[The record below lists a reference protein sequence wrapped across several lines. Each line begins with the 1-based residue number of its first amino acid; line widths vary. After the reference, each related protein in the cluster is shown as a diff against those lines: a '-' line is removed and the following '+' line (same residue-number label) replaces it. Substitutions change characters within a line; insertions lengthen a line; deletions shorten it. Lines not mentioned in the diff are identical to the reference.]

1 MFIYFVIRRVFKGII
16 MFIILMFM
24 SSAIFNT
31 VSEKTLKSQIED
43 NINAEVRGLSNMHT
57 EDVENFIKER
67 RAYYYDIYWL
77 DRSVG
82 ERIFIRAINTITF
95 QFGKS
100 TIMMDSNGN
109 RNVIKIIFEA
119 LPRSIILF
127 TTASLLQIII
137 GITIGLIKAK
147 KAGGTFDR
155 VTSIITMVVYGMPAW
170 WLSMI
175 LIMFFVY
182 KFNLFPSGGV
192 HSIPTPN
199 GIMYYIDMLWHMFLP
214 LITLILIGFWG
225 LSFVVRNIVLST
237 LQEDYIMAA
246 RARGISE
253 RSVLLGHTLRSS
265 APPIVTITLL
275 GLLGSIAGSIIFEGI
290 FSWPG
295 LGNLYWISVQQ
306 NDIPVLMG
314 NLAITTAL
322 YQFGLIVLDISY
334 GFLDPRIKS
343 GETSYK

>member
-1 MFIYFVIRRVFKGII
+1 MFTYFVIKRILKGII

-31 VSEKTLKSQIED
+31 VSEKTLKAQIEE
-43 NINAEVRGLSNMHT
+43 NINAEVRGLSNMRT

-77 DRSVG
+77 NRSIG
-82 ERIFIRAINTITF
+82 ERIFIRGINTITF

-100 TIMMDSNGN
+100 SIMMDSNGN
-109 RNVIKIIFEA
+109 RDVIKIIGEA

-127 TTASLLQIII
+127 TTASVIQMII
-137 GITIGLIKAK
+137 GLIIGLIKAR
-147 KAGGTFDR
+147 KAGGLFDR
-155 VTSIITMVVYGMPAW
+155 TTSIITMIVYGMPTW

-175 LIMFFVY
+175 LIMVFVY

-192 HSIPTPN
+192 HSIPVPN
-199 GIMYYIDMLWHMFLP
+199 GIMYYLDMLWHMSLP
-214 LITLILIGFWG
+214 LITLTLIGFWG

-253 RSVLLGHTLRSS
+253 KSVLLGHTLRSS

-322 YQFGLIVLDISY
+322 YQFGLVVLEISY
-334 GFLDPRIKS
+334 GFLDPRIKV
-343 GETSYK
+343 GGRL

>member
-1 MFIYFVIRRVFKGII
+1 MFTYFVIKRILKGII

-31 VSEKTLKSQIED
+31 VSEKTLKAQIEE
-43 NINAEVRGLSNMHT
+43 NINAEVRGLSNMRT

-77 DRSVG
+77 NRSIG
-82 ERIFIRAINTITF
+82 ERIFIRGINTITF

-100 TIMMDSNGN
+100 SIMMDSNGN
-109 RNVIKIIFEA
+109 RDVIKIIGEA

-127 TTASLLQIII
+127 TTASVIQMII
-137 GITIGLIKAK
+137 GLIIGLIKAR
-147 KAGGTFDR
+147 KAGGLFDR
-155 VTSIITMVVYGMPAW
+155 TTSVITMIVYGMPTW

-175 LIMFFVY
+175 LIMVFVY

-192 HSIPTPN
+192 HSIPVPT
-199 GIMYYIDMLWHMFLP
+199 GIMYYLDMLWHMSLP
-214 LITLILIGFWG
+214 LITLTLIGFWG

-253 RSVLLGHTLRSS
+253 KSVLLGHTLRSS

-322 YQFGLIVLDISY
+322 YQFGLVVLDISY
-334 GFLDPRIKS
+334 GFLDPRIKV
-343 GETSYK
+343 GGRL

>member
-1 MFIYFVIRRVFKGII
+1 MFTYFVIKRILKGII
-16 MFIILMFM
+16 MFMILMLM

-31 VSEKTLKSQIED
+31 VSEKTLKAQIEE
-43 NINAEVRGLSNMHT
+43 NINAEVRGLSNMRT
-57 EDVENFIKER
+57 EDIENFIKER
-67 RAYYYDIYWL
+67 RDYYYDVYWL
-77 DRSVG
+77 NRSAG
-82 ERIFIRAINTITF
+82 ERIFIRAVNTITF

-100 TIMMDSNGN
+100 SIMMDSNGN
-109 RNVIKIIFEA
+109 REVIKIIGEA
-119 LPRSIILF
+119 LPRSMILF
-127 TTASLLQIII
+127 TTASIIQIII
-137 GITIGLIKAK
+137 GLIIGLIKAK
-147 KAGGTFDR
+147 KAGGLFDR
-155 VTSIITMVVYGMPAW
+155 TTSIITMIVYGMPAW

-175 LIMFFVY
+175 LIMIFVY
-182 KFNLFPSGGV
+182 KFNIFPSGGV
-192 HSIPTPN
+192 HSIPIPS
-199 GIMYYIDMLWHMFLP
+199 GIMYYLDILWHMALP
-214 LITLILIGFWG
+214 LMTLTLIGFWG
-225 LSFVVRNIVLST
+225 LSFVVRNIVLSA

-253 RSVLLGHTLRSS
+253 KSVLLGHTLRSS

-322 YQFGLIVLDISY
+322 YQFGLAVLDISY
-334 GFLDPRIKS
+334 GFLDPRIKA
-343 GETSYK
+343 GGRL

>member
-1 MFIYFVIRRVFKGII
+1 MFTYFVIKRILKGII
-16 MFIILMFM
+16 MFVILMFM

-31 VSEKTLKSQIED
+31 VSEKTLKAQIEE
-43 NINAEVRGLSNMHT
+43 NINAEVIGLNNMRT
-57 EDVENFIKER
+57 EDIENFIKER

-77 DRSVG
+77 NRSVG

-100 TIMMDSNGN
+100 AIMLDSNGN
-109 RNVIKIIFEA
+109 REVIKIICEA

-127 TTASLLQIII
+127 TTASVIQMII
-137 GITIGLIKAK
+137 GLIIGLIKAR
-147 KAGGTFDR
+147 KAGGLFDR
-155 VTSIITMVVYGMPAW
+155 TTSIITMIVYGMPTW

-175 LIMFFVY
+175 LIMVFVY

-192 HSIPTPN
+192 HSIPVPT
-199 GIMYYIDMLWHMFLP
+199 GIMYYLDMLWHMALP
-214 LITLILIGFWG
+214 IFTLTLIGFWG

-253 RSVLLGHTLRSS
+253 KSVLLGHTLRSS

-322 YQFGLIVLDISY
+322 YQFGLVVLDISY
-334 GFLDPRIKS
+334 GFLDPRIKI
-343 GETSYK
+343 GGRL

>member
-1 MFIYFVIRRVFKGII
+1 MFTYFVIKRILKGII

-31 VSEKTLKSQIED
+31 VSEKTLKAQIEE
-43 NINAEVRGLSNMHT
+43 NINAEVRGLSNMRT

-77 DRSVG
+77 NRSIG
-82 ERIFIRAINTITF
+82 ERIFIRGINTITF

-100 TIMMDSNGN
+100 SIMMDSNGN
-109 RNVIKIIFEA
+109 RDVIKIIGEA

-127 TTASLLQIII
+127 TTASVIQMI
-137 GITIGLIKAK
+137 IGLIIGLVKAR
-147 KAGGTFDR
+147 KAGGVFDR
-155 VTSIITMVVYGMPAW
+155 TTSIITMIVYGMPTW

-175 LIMFFVY
+175 LIMVFVY

-192 HSIPTPN
+192 HSIPVPT
-199 GIMYYIDMLWHMFLP
+199 GIMYYLDMLWHMSLP
-214 LITLILIGFWG
+214 LITLTLIGFWG

-253 RSVLLGHTLRSS
+253 KSVLLGHTLRSS

-322 YQFGLIVLDISY
+322 YQFGLVVLDISY
-334 GFLDPRIKS
+334 GFLDPRIKV
-343 GETSYK
+343 GGRL

>member
-1 MFIYFVIRRVFKGII
+1 MFTYFVIKRILKGII
-16 MFIILMFM
+16 MFVILMFM

-43 NINAEVRGLSNMHT
+43 SINAEVRGLSNMRT
-57 EDVENFIKER
+57 EDVDNFIKER

-77 DRSVG
+77 NRSIG

-100 TIMMDSNGN
+100 AIMMDSNGN
-109 RNVIKIIFEA
+109 RDVIKIIGEA

-127 TTASLLQIII
+127 TTASIIQMII
-137 GITIGLIKAK
+137 GLIIGLIKAR
-147 KAGGTFDR
+147 KAGGIFDR
-155 VTSIITMVVYGMPAW
+155 TTSIITMIVYGMPTW

-175 LIMFFVY
+175 LIMIFVY

-192 HSIPTPN
+192 HSIPVPT
-199 GIMYYIDMLWHMFLP
+199 GIMYYLDMLWHMSLP
-214 LITLILIGFWG
+214 LITLTLIGFWG

-253 RSVLLGHTLRSS
+253 KSVLLGHTLRSS

-322 YQFGLIVLDISY
+322 YQFGLVVLDISY
-334 GFLDPRIKS
+334 GFLDPRIKV
-343 GETSYK
+343 GGKL

>member
-1 MFIYFVIRRVFKGII
+1 MFTYFVIKRILKGII

-31 VSEKTLKSQIED
+31 VSEKTLKAQIEE
-43 NINAEVRGLSNMHT
+43 NINAEVRGLSNMRT

-77 DRSVG
+77 NRSIG
-82 ERIFIRAINTITF
+82 ERIFIRGINTITF

-100 TIMMDSNGN
+100 SIMMDSNGN
-109 RNVIKIIFEA
+109 RDVIKIIGEA

-127 TTASLLQIII
+127 TTASVIQMII
-137 GITIGLIKAK
+137 GLIIGLIKAR
-147 KAGGTFDR
+147 KAGGLFDR
-155 VTSIITMVVYGMPAW
+155 TTSIITMIVYGMPTW

-175 LIMFFVY
+175 LIMVFVY

-192 HSIPTPN
+192 HSIPVPT
-199 GIMYYIDMLWHMFLP
+199 GIMYYLDMLWHMSLP
-214 LITLILIGFWG
+214 LITLTLIGFWG

-253 RSVLLGHTLRSS
+253 KSVLLGHTLRSS

-322 YQFGLIVLDISY
+322 YQFGLVVLDISY
-334 GFLDPRIKS
+334 GFLDPRIKV
-343 GETSYK
+343 GGRL

>member
-1 MFIYFVIRRVFKGII
+1 MFTYFVIKRILKGII

-31 VSEKTLKSQIED
+31 VSEKTLKAQIEE
-43 NINAEVRGLSNMHT
+43 NINAEVRGLSNMRT

-77 DRSVG
+77 NRSIG
-82 ERIFIRAINTITF
+82 ERIFIRGINTITF

-100 TIMMDSNGN
+100 SIMMDSNGN
-109 RNVIKIIFEA
+109 RDVIKIIGEA

-127 TTASLLQIII
+127 TTASVIQMII
-137 GITIGLIKAK
+137 GLIIGLIKAR
-147 KAGGTFDR
+147 KAGGLFDR
-155 VTSIITMVVYGMPAW
+155 TTSIITMIVYGMPTW

-175 LIMFFVY
+175 LIMVFVY

-192 HSIPTPN
+192 HSIPVPT
-199 GIMYYIDMLWHMFLP
+199 GIMYYLDMLWHMSLP
-214 LITLILIGFWG
+214 LITLTLIGFWG
-225 LSFVVRNIVLST
+225 LSFVVRNIVLSA

-253 RSVLLGHTLRSS
+253 KSVLLGHTLRSS

-322 YQFGLIVLDISY
+322 YQFGLVVLDISY
-334 GFLDPRIKS
+334 GFLDPRIKV
-343 GETSYK
+343 GGRL

>member
-1 MFIYFVIRRVFKGII
+1 MFTYFVIKRILKGII

-31 VSEKTLKSQIED
+31 VSEKTLKSQIEE
-43 NINAEVRGLSNMHT
+43 NINAEVRGLSNMRT
-57 EDVENFIKER
+57 EDIENFIKER

-77 DRSVG
+77 NRSIG
-82 ERIFIRAINTITF
+82 ERIFIRAVNTITF

-100 TIMMDSNGN
+100 AIMMDSNGN
-109 RNVIKIIFEA
+109 REVIKIIGEA

-127 TTASLLQIII
+127 TTASVIQMII
-137 GITIGLIKAK
+137 GLIIGLIKAR
-147 KAGGTFDR
+147 KAGGLFDR
-155 VTSIITMVVYGMPAW
+155 TTSIITMIVYGMPTW

-175 LIMFFVY
+175 LIMVFVY

-192 HSIPTPN
+192 HSIPVPT
-199 GIMYYIDMLWHMFLP
+199 GIMYYLDMLWHMSLP
-214 LITLILIGFWG
+214 LITLTLIGFWG

-253 RSVLLGHTLRSS
+253 KSVLLGHTLRSS

-322 YQFGLIVLDISY
+322 YQFGLVVLDISY
-334 GFLDPRIKS
+334 GFLDPRIKV
-343 GETSYK
+343 GGRL

>member
-1 MFIYFVIRRVFKGII
+1 MFTYFVIKRILKGII

-31 VSEKTLKSQIED
+31 VSEKTLKSQIEE
-43 NINAEVRGLSNMHT
+43 NINAEVRGLSNMRT
-57 EDVENFIKER
+57 EDIENFIKER

-77 DRSVG
+77 NRSIG
-82 ERIFIRAINTITF
+82 ERIFIRAVNTITF

-100 TIMMDSNGN
+100 AIMMDSNGS
-109 RNVIKIIFEA
+109 REVIKIIGET

-127 TTASLLQIII
+127 TTASVIQMII
-137 GITIGLIKAK
+137 GLIIGLIKAR
-147 KAGGTFDR
+147 KAGGLFDR
-155 VTSIITMVVYGMPAW
+155 TTSIITMIVYGMPTW

-175 LIMFFVY
+175 LIMVFVY

-192 HSIPTPN
+192 HSIPVPT
-199 GIMYYIDMLWHMFLP
+199 GIMYYLDMLWHMSLP
-214 LITLILIGFWG
+214 LITLTLIGFWG

-253 RSVLLGHTLRSS
+253 KSVLLGHTLRSS

-322 YQFGLIVLDISY
+322 YQFGLVVLDISY
-334 GFLDPRIKS
+334 GFLDPRIKV
-343 GETSYK
+343 GGKL

>member
-1 MFIYFVIRRVFKGII
+1 MFTYFVIKRILKGIV
-16 MFIILMFM
+16 MFVILMFM

-31 VSEKTLKSQIED
+31 VSEKTLKAQIEE
-43 NINAEVRGLSNMHT
+43 NINAEVRGLSNMRT
-57 EDVENFIKER
+57 EDVANFIKER
-67 RAYYYDIYWL
+67 REYYYDIYWL
-77 DRSVG
+77 NRSIG

-109 RNVIKIIFEA
+109 REVIKIIGEA

-127 TTASLLQIII
+127 TTASVIQMII
-137 GITIGLIKAK
+137 GLIIGLIKAR
-147 KAGGTFDR
+147 KAGGLFDR
-155 VTSIITMVVYGMPAW
+155 TTSIITMIVYGMPTW

-175 LIMFFVY
+175 LIMVLVY

-192 HSIPTPN
+192 HSIPIPT
-199 GIMYYIDMLWHMFLP
+199 GIMYYLDMLWHMSLP
-214 LITLILIGFWG
+214 LITLTLISFWG

-253 RSVLLGHTLRSS
+253 KSVLLGHTLRSS

-290 FSWPG
+290 FSWLG

-322 YQFGLIVLDISY
+322 YQFGLVVLDISY
-334 GFLDPRIKS
+334 GFLDPRIKV
-343 GETSYK
+343 GGKL